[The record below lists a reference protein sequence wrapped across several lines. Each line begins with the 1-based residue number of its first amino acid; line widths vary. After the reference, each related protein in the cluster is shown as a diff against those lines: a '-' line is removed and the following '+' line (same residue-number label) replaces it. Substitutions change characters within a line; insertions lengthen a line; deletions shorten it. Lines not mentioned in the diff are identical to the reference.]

1 MTTQFSSNSESL
13 TDDAVVQDVL
23 VELTTPPSAE
33 WIEQQN
39 RLAWERDRARIE
51 NFFRDPSKDIRSYW
65 QRYKPLII
73 TGSILAIAFI
83 ALDFLFSI
91 LNFITSIPLI
101 GSLLSLV
108 GLGYSIAFAK
118 DNLFD
123 VEKRQQLFQ
132 KIEQTKQSILGKTEA
147 VVGDINSLEAKKTVM
162 VQKSPAELYRFWRN
176 LENLP
181 QFMNH
186 LESVKVLD
194 DKRSQWVAKAP
205 LGQTVEW
212 DAEII
217 DEKENQSIV
226 WKSLEGAQVDNLGS
240 VTFTD
245 ANGSGTNVKVTMKY
259 TPPAGIVGAAT
270 ATLFGKNAQQQ
281 LDEDLERFK
290 RVIETTPI

>member
-23 VELTTPPSAE
+23 VELTTPTSTE
-33 WIEQQN
+33 FIEQQN
-39 RLAWERDRARIE
+39 KLAWERDRARI
-51 NFFRDPSKDIRSYW
+51 NDFFHDPSKYIRSYW

-73 TGSILAIAFI
+73 TGAILVVGFI
-83 ALDFLFSI
+83 TLDFLFSV
-91 LNFITSIPLI
+91 LSFITGIPLI
-101 GSLLSLV
+101 GSLLTLI

-118 DNLFD
+118 ENLFD
-123 VEKRQQLFQ
+123 ADKRQQLFQ
-132 KIEQTKQSILGKTEA
+132 KIEQSKQSVIGKTEE
-147 VVGDINSLEAKKTVM
+147 VIGDINSLEAKKTVTI
-162 VQKSPAELYRFWRN
+162 QKSPEDLYRFWRN

-181 QFMNH
+181 RFMNH
-186 LESVKVLD
+186 LESVQVLD
-194 DKRSQWVAKAP
+194 DKRSHWVAKAP
-205 LGQTVEW
+205 LDQTVEW

-245 ANGSGTNVKVTMKY
+245 ANGSGTKVKVTMKY
-259 TPPAGIVGAAT
+259 TPPAGMVGAAT

-290 RVIETTPI
+290 QVIETAPI

>member
-1 MTTQFSSNSESL
+1 MTTQFSSNPESL

-23 VELTTPPSAE
+23 VELTTPTSAE
-33 WIEQQN
+33 FIEQQN
-39 RLAWERDRARIE
+39 KLAWERDRARI
-51 NFFRDPSKDIRSYW
+51 NDFFRDPAKYIRSYW

-73 TGSILAIAFI
+73 TGAILAIGFI

-91 LNFITSIPLI
+91 LSFITGIPLI
-101 GSLLSLV
+101 GSLLTLI

-123 VEKRQQLFQ
+123 ADKRQQLFQ
-132 KIEQTKQSILGKTEA
+132 KIEQYKQSIVGKTEE
-147 VVGDINSLEAKKTVM
+147 VIGDINSLEAKKTVM
-162 VQKSPAELYRFWRN
+162 IQKSPEELYRFWRN

-186 LESVKVLD
+186 LESVQVLD
-194 DKRSQWVAKAP
+194 DKRSHWVAKAP
-205 LGQTVEW
+205 LEQTVEW

-245 ANGSGTNVKVTMKY
+245 ANGSGTKVKVTIKY
-259 TPPAGIVGAAT
+259 TPPAGMVGAAT

-290 RVIETTPI
+290 QVVETTPI